1 MKNLLF
7 LPLLLISCLCFA
19 QDSKEI
25 IGKPV
30 KIGNLLVAQYCFPLE
45 MGWDTAIEAC
55 KSLGEGWRLPTKKEL
70 NSLCS
75 LNKDIRQ
82 SQAMD
87 YWSSTELS
95 IQRAW
100 VQYFPG
106 CDSYH
111 SNKGKEY
118 VVRAVKSLK

>member
-1 MKNLLF
+1 MKKLLL
-7 LPLLLISCLCFA
+7 LPLLMIIFFCFA
-19 QDSKEI
+19 QDGREV
-25 IGKPV
+25 IGKPF
-30 KIGNLLVAQYCFPLE
+30 KIGNLLVSQFCFPLE
-45 MGWDTAIEAC
+45 MDWDTAIEAC

-70 NSLCS
+70 SILCS

-87 YWSSTELS
+87 YWSCTELS
-95 IQRAW
+95 VQRAW
-100 VQYFPG
+100 VYYFPG

-118 VVRAVKSLK
+118 VVRAVKSL